1 MKPKLIVWISLIFV
15 ILIAVGCQHSEATGQ
30 WKLSENEEMVIE
42 QYLTK
47 EVLQPNFGG
56 EMFTTYEI
64 LGTDLNASE
73 VYLWALI
80 EEYYQEGGNLE
91 QGTGMSVPM
100 VLHAEKNTQSFKI
113 LKHTLPGDGS
123 NYIDDIKTMFPSK
136 LHNKIVD
143 YDVNHISKLI
153 DEMEDKVQD

>member
-1 MKPKLIVWISLIFV
+1 
-15 ILIAVGCQHSEATGQ
+15 
-30 WKLSENEEMVIE
+30 
-42 QYLTK
+42 
-47 EVLQPNFGG
+47 
-56 EMFTTYEI
+56 MFTTYEI
-64 LGTDLNASE
+64 LGTDLNAAE

-153 DEMEDKVQD
+153 EEMEDQVQH